1 MLYIYELL
9 FDEWN
14 EDHIARHQIIPE
26 EVEEACLSEPFV
38 SKTRQNRVR
47 VIGQTDAGRYLT
59 VILAPQG
66 QGVYYPVTARDAAKT
81 ERRLYLQKKGRRR

>member
-1 MLYIYELL
+1 MLYIHELL

-14 EDHIARHQIIPE
+14 EDHIVRHQIIPE
-26 EVEEACLSEPFV
+26 EVEEICLSDPFV
-38 SKTRQNRVR
+38 SKTRQSRLR

-66 QGVYYPVTARDAAKT
+66 QGVYYPVTARDATHA
-81 ERRLYLQKKGRRR
+81 ERRLYLKKKGRRR